1 MLNAITELLQS
12 SSVKFQYS
20 NNAGLVA
27 NLTVKIRNTVITDYL
42 RELNWYYNDNKISN
56 SSKYSI
62 INDNK
67 TLVINTITDED
78 TGEYSVRFDG
88 LRLYHYNKDCEQ
100 RILKL
105 LRSYP
110 VLSPLIFTVTSDG
123 NQAIAIILFL
133 IIPFRSLC

>member
-12 SSVKFQYS
+12 SSVNFQYS

-27 NLTVKIRNTVITDYL
+27 NLTVNIINTVITDYL

-67 TLVINTITDED
+67 TLVINTITDVD
-78 TGEYSVRFDG
+78 IGKYSVRFDG

-105 LRSYP
+105 LRIYP

-123 NQAIAIILFL
+123 N
-133 IIPFRSLC
+133 